1 VTDEQK
7 IASLQQQVIY
17 YRNQAAA
24 LNQLLQSTRN
34 QPERHQGKT
43 TLWRDPTGN
52 AAVAAVDRER
62 RQRKAS

>member
-1 VTDEQK
+1 MTDAEK
-7 IASLQQQVIY
+7 IAALEQQVIY

-34 QPERHQGKT
+34 TPERHHGRT

-52 AAVAAVDRER
+52 AAVAAADKDR
-62 RQRKAS
+62 